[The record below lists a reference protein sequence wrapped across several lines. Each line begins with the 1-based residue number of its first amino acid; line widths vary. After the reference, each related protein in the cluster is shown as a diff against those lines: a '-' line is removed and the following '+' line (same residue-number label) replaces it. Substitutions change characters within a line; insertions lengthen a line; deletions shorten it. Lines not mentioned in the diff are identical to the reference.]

1 MSDEYLVRSSA
12 NAGEEFRSQK
22 LLKLIRVMSVRVS
35 DSSDSKMT
43 GELQSR
49 AWGIHDRMRVG
60 GDAAGGSAG
69 SSPMAN
75 ATAAVVVSVDGL
87 NPSETPAESVFECH
101 LRRCR
106 QTDRVRFVKGGD
118 HLRGWIWELIK
129 GDNVVDEGEIVTK
142 AYHNYHLHRVGWVWV
157 YVWIWVGELACHI
170 PGFFEKIKE
179 HYKQC
184 YKTDP
189 DEEEPSPIELFL
201 ELKKVY
207 NEPPTQE
214 QLQENDLIENT
225 QNENLQLTNP
235 QQRVTEEYEANFQ
248 LIAKKNSG
256 HIPHGGLSIT
266 PNESPADFD
275 GILRNEESLRQQV
288 IIEPFIT
295 QEDQNHTSS
304 TSNQKSVASINPQHL
319 LISHSSTPTNHR
331 SNTNNST
338 EEDNSAVHNHNL
350 RSLKIK
356 KRNPLE
362 DSIDDNPC
370 SNGMIEDLLLNSEVI
385 DFDLLKEL
393 QYTSMAK
400 TELLAVILRPAA
412 ENSPS
417 AYCHLEAFIKEIS
430 AEIKFNK
437 SDTRVVNL
445 FKNINTK
452 SNRAF
457 GIAFEEISTVVG
469 QYSHSFKSE
478 VDEEGNT
485 ISIGSGSFAADAN
498 LKCQQRSL
506 YCLSNF
512 LPIGPRAIFT
522 TNNNNPRKQTRW
534 HSTARLDLTS
544 TLISNKLKE
553 AHDPFCVCIRDFI
566 HSVLGITKSKKTLPQ
581 PPNSE
586 ELQSFQ
592 IHNINEIDI
601 NSLMVE
607 DSVSTV
613 QQFGNE
619 KRVPLRFANLCLA
632 ELEKSKIKSPTFQ
645 WDQKGQSKWDD
656 QMISVL
662 IKHWFY
668 AKENKAFQNYPI
680 QSVFCNKLVATA
692 VLERWLRGK
701 KLLPNLS
708 CVSDTEEDNVGNLV
722 SINYKWRHPLYSLF
736 LHLLDIN
743 TINSIRD
750 LKGRKIHQILK
761 ILPPVSDWPKF
772 SGEVEYDHISF
783 IKYINHVLN
792 SYKLPG
798 SIALMRL
805 PRLFKGVALDWFFTK
820 SETDSVRDW
829 DTRKILIK
837 EQFGTR
843 IWKKKMVKIF
853 ESDFF
858 DPLKDKP
865 HKWCLQQKKRLD
877 YAYPNLDTDEL
888 NERILGKFKG
898 SLEHDIKY
906 KLDINEDLSHL
917 ISVLEE
923 VVESKNLNKKFKD
936 TFIPKHKIE
945 KEVIKNEEN
954 LPIKKSI
961 PECYNCGEK
970 GHKKSDCPNL
980 KKKMNLIDFDSEEED
995 TGSQFDVYF
1004 TTPKENEG
1012 SVMVIEGDIGNNN
1025 AINSIQEEAHFVS
1038 YSMMPRTKI
1047 LLATQATSYSFA

>member
-1 MSDEYLVRSSA
+1 ML
-12 NAGEEFRSQK
+12 
-22 LLKLIRVMSVRVS
+22 RVFS
-35 DSSDSKMT
+35 
-43 GELQSR
+43 
-49 AWGIHDRMRVG
+49 
-60 GDAAGGSAG
+60 
-69 SSPMAN
+69 
-75 ATAAVVVSVDGL
+75 
-87 NPSETPAESVFECH
+87 
-101 LRRCR
+101 
-106 QTDRVRFVKGGD
+106 VRFVKGGD
-118 HLRGWIWELIK
+118 HLRGWIWDGVGVSVFAQSRVSDRSDSYHNLLWLSEWR
-129 GDNVVDEGEIVTK
+129 DNVVDEGEIIERETDKGLDGSGSMSGSGSARLRKLLGVTRVS
-142 AYHNYHLHRVGWVWV
+142 YHMLRHPS
-157 YVWIWVGELACHI
+157 EAPLACHI
-170 PGFFEKIKE
+170 PGSTLDELSDSPVIKSQHRIVFEKIKE

-184 YKTDP
+184 YETDP

-288 IIEPFIT
+288 IIGPFIT

-304 TSNQKSVASINPQHL
+304 TSNQQSVASINPQHL

-362 DSIDDNPC
+362 DSVDDNPR

-417 AYCHLEAFIKEIS
+417 AYRHLEAFIKEIS

-485 ISIGSGSFAADAN
+485 ISIGSGV
-498 LKCQQRSL
+498 
-506 YCLSNF
+506 
-512 LPIGPRAIFT
+512 GT
-522 TNNNNPRKQTRW
+522 
-534 HSTARLDLTS
+534 
-544 TLISNKLKE
+544 
-553 AHDPFCVCIRDFI
+553 HDPFCVCIRDFI

-645 WDQKGQSKWDD
+645 WDQKGQS
-656 QMISVL
+656 
-662 IKHWFY
+662 
-668 AKENKAFQNYPI
+668 
-680 QSVFCNKLVATA
+680 
-692 VLERWLRGK
+692 
-701 KLLPNLS
+701 
-708 CVSDTEEDNVGNLV
+708 
-722 SINYKWRHPLYSLF
+722 
-736 LHLLDIN
+736 
-743 TINSIRD
+743 
-750 LKGRKIHQILK
+750 
-761 ILPPVSDWPKF
+761 
-772 SGEVEYDHISF
+772 
-783 IKYINHVLN
+783 
-792 SYKLPG
+792 
-798 SIALMRL
+798 
-805 PRLFKGVALDWFFTK
+805 
-820 SETDSVRDW
+820 
-829 DTRKILIK
+829 
-837 EQFGTR
+837 
-843 IWKKKMVKIF
+843 
-853 ESDFF
+853 
-858 DPLKDKP
+858 
-865 HKWCLQQKKRLD
+865 
-877 YAYPNLDTDEL
+877 
-888 NERILGKFKG
+888 
-898 SLEHDIKY
+898 
-906 KLDINEDLSHL
+906 
-917 ISVLEE
+917 
-923 VVESKNLNKKFKD
+923 
-936 TFIPKHKIE
+936 
-945 KEVIKNEEN
+945 
-954 LPIKKSI
+954 
-961 PECYNCGEK
+961 
-970 GHKKSDCPNL
+970 
-980 KKKMNLIDFDSEEED
+980 
-995 TGSQFDVYF
+995 
-1004 TTPKENEG
+1004 
-1012 SVMVIEGDIGNNN
+1012 
-1025 AINSIQEEAHFVS
+1025 
-1038 YSMMPRTKI
+1038 
-1047 LLATQATSYSFA
+1047 

>member
-1 MSDEYLVRSSA
+1 MPEVAIWLKFLATLDEL
-12 NAGEEFRSQK
+12 
-22 LLKLIRVMSVRVS
+22 S
-35 DSSDSKMT
+35 DSP
-43 GELQSR
+43 
-49 AWGIHDRMRVG
+49 V
-60 GDAAGGSAG
+60 
-69 SSPMAN
+69 
-75 ATAAVVVSVDGL
+75 
-87 NPSETPAESVFECH
+87 
-101 LRRCR
+101 
-106 QTDRVRFVKGGD
+106 
-118 HLRGWIWELIK
+118 IK
-129 GDNVVDEGEIVTK
+129 SQHRIV
-142 AYHNYHLHRVGWVWV
+142 
-157 YVWIWVGELACHI
+157 
-170 PGFFEKIKE
+170 FEKIKE

-184 YKTDP
+184 YETDP

-225 QNENLQLTNP
+225 QSPDQSANHCQLFRPSSSPDENLQLTNP

-288 IIEPFIT
+288 IIGPFIT

-304 TSNQKSVASINPQHL
+304 TSNQQSVASINPQHL

-362 DSIDDNPC
+362 DSVDDNPC

-457 GIAFEEISTVVG
+457 GTAFEEISTVVG

-485 ISIGSGSFAADAN
+485 ISIGSGFYSHKIILN
-498 LKCQQRSL
+498 IMT
-506 YCLSNF
+506 NF
-512 LPIGPRAIFT
+512 Q
-522 TNNNNPRKQTRW
+522 KSTR
-534 HSTARLDLTS
+534 
-544 TLISNKLKE
+544 TLNKLVSSHLPP

-701 KLLPNLS
+701 KVRGPTNRNKKVGLN
-708 CVSDTEEDNVGNLV
+708 EDQSQWVV
-722 SINYKWRHPLYSLF
+722 V
-736 LHLLDIN
+736 
-743 TINSIRD
+743 IR
-750 LKGRKIHQILK
+750 GICWQRFILK
-761 ILPPVSDWPKF
+761 
-772 SGEVEYDHISF
+772 EEE
-783 IKYINHVLN
+783 
-792 SYKLPG
+792 
-798 SIALMRL
+798 AQ
-805 PRLFKGVALDWFFTK
+805 
-820 SETDSVRDW
+820 TD
-829 DTRKILIK
+829 
-837 EQFGTR
+837 G
-843 IWKKKMVKIF
+843 
-853 ESDFF
+853 
-858 DPLKDKP
+858 
-865 HKWCLQQKKRLD
+865 LD
-877 YAYPNLDTDEL
+877 Y
-888 NERILGKFKG
+888 
-898 SLEHDIKY
+898 
-906 KLDINEDLSHL
+906 DL
-917 ISVLEE
+917 
-923 VVESKNLNKKFKD
+923 
-936 TFIPKHKIE
+936 
-945 KEVIKNEEN
+945 
-954 LPIKKSI
+954 
-961 PECYNCGEK
+961 
-970 GHKKSDCPNL
+970 
-980 KKKMNLIDFDSEEED
+980 
-995 TGSQFDVYF
+995 
-1004 TTPKENEG
+1004 
-1012 SVMVIEGDIGNNN
+1012 
-1025 AINSIQEEAHFVS
+1025 
-1038 YSMMPRTKI
+1038 R
-1047 LLATQATSYSFA
+1047 

>member
-1 MSDEYLVRSSA
+1 MPEVATLDEL
-12 NAGEEFRSQK
+12 
-22 LLKLIRVMSVRVS
+22 S
-35 DSSDSKMT
+35 DSP
-43 GELQSR
+43 
-49 AWGIHDRMRVG
+49 V
-60 GDAAGGSAG
+60 
-69 SSPMAN
+69 
-75 ATAAVVVSVDGL
+75 
-87 NPSETPAESVFECH
+87 
-101 LRRCR
+101 
-106 QTDRVRFVKGGD
+106 
-118 HLRGWIWELIK
+118 IK
-129 GDNVVDEGEIVTK
+129 SQHHIV
-142 AYHNYHLHRVGWVWV
+142 
-157 YVWIWVGELACHI
+157 
-170 PGFFEKIKE
+170 FEKIKE

-445 FKNINTK
+445 FKISTQNPIEHC
-452 SNRAF
+452 
-457 GIAFEEISTVVG
+457 IAFEEISTVVG

-485 ISIGSGSFAADAN
+485 ISIGSG
-498 LKCQQRSL
+498 
-506 YCLSNF
+506 
-512 LPIGPRAIFT
+512 
-522 TNNNNPRKQTRW
+522 
-534 HSTARLDLTS
+534 
-544 TLISNKLKE
+544 
-553 AHDPFCVCIRDFI
+553 
-566 HSVLGITKSKKTLPQ
+566 TLPQ

-601 NSLMVE
+601 NSLMSSLKVC
-607 DSVSTV
+607 
-613 QQFGNE
+613 
-619 KRVPLRFANLCLA
+619 NLCLA

-701 KLLPNLS
+701 KGS
-708 CVSDTEEDNVGNLV
+708 
-722 SINYKWRHPLYSLF
+722 
-736 LHLLDIN
+736 
-743 TINSIRD
+743 
-750 LKGRKIHQILK
+750 KGK
-761 ILPPVSDWPKF
+761 
-772 SGEVEYDHISF
+772 
-783 IKYINHVLN
+783 
-792 SYKLPG
+792 
-798 SIALMRL
+798 
-805 PRLFKGVALDWFFTK
+805 
-820 SETDSVRDW
+820 
-829 DTRKILIK
+829 
-837 EQFGTR
+837 
-843 IWKKKMVKIF
+843 
-853 ESDFF
+853 
-858 DPLKDKP
+858 
-865 HKWCLQQKKRLD
+865 
-877 YAYPNLDTDEL
+877 
-888 NERILGKFKG
+888 
-898 SLEHDIKY
+898 
-906 KLDINEDLSHL
+906 
-917 ISVLEE
+917 
-923 VVESKNLNKKFKD
+923 
-936 TFIPKHKIE
+936 
-945 KEVIKNEEN
+945 
-954 LPIKKSI
+954 
-961 PECYNCGEK
+961 
-970 GHKKSDCPNL
+970 
-980 KKKMNLIDFDSEEED
+980 
-995 TGSQFDVYF
+995 
-1004 TTPKENEG
+1004 
-1012 SVMVIEGDIGNNN
+1012 
-1025 AINSIQEEAHFVS
+1025 
-1038 YSMMPRTKI
+1038 
-1047 LLATQATSYSFA
+1047 

>member
-12 NAGEEFRSQK
+12 NVYSSEISALHLSDLGEEFRSQK
-22 LLKLIRVMSVRVS
+22 LLKFIRVMSVRVS

-43 GELQSR
+43 GELQSWLR
-49 AWGIHDRMRVG
+49 MSEKRLLMRVG

-75 ATAAVVVSVDGL
+75 STAAVVVSVDGL
-87 NPSETPAESVFECH
+87 NPSETHAESVFECN

-118 HLRGWIWELIK
+118 HLRGWIWEVSDWSDSYHNLLWLSELIE
-129 GDNVVDEGEIVTK
+129 GDNVVDEGEIVDMEWV
-142 AYHNYHLHRVGWVWV
+142 RGVGWVWV

-170 PGFFEKIKE
+170 PGSTLDELSDSPVIKSQHRIVFEKIKE

-184 YKTDP
+184 YETDP

-225 QNENLQLTNP
+225 QSPDQSANRCKLFRPSSSPDENLQLTNP

-288 IIEPFIT
+288 IIGPFIT

-304 TSNQKSVASINPQHL
+304 TSNQQSVASINPQHL

-362 DSIDDNPC
+362 DSVDDNPR
-370 SNGMIEDLLLNSEVI
+370 SNGMIEEVI

-417 AYCHLEAFIKEIS
+417 TYRHLEAFIKEIS

-485 ISIGSGSFAADAN
+485 ISIGSGFYSHKIILN
-498 LKCQQRSL
+498 IMT
-506 YCLSNF
+506 NF
-512 LPIGPRAIFT
+512 Q
-522 TNNNNPRKQTRW
+522 KSTR
-534 HSTARLDLTS
+534 
-544 TLISNKLKE
+544 TLNKLVSSHLPP

-701 KLLPNLS
+701 KGSKGKEQLPENCYS
-708 CVSDTEEDNVGNLV
+708 TEILND
-722 SINYKWRHPLYSLF
+722 IPATHKIT
-736 LHLLDIN
+736 LDIQN
-743 TINSIRD
+743 PIPD
-750 LKGRKIHQILK
+750 FEILVK
-761 ILPPVSDWPKF
+761 
-772 SGEVEYDHISF
+772 
-783 IKYINHVLN
+783 
-792 SYKLPG
+792 
-798 SIALMRL
+798 SIA
-805 PRLFKGVALDWFFTK
+805 PADIYQNAV
-820 SETDSVRDW
+820 
-829 DTRKILIK
+829 
-837 EQFGTR
+837 
-843 IWKKKMVKIF
+843 
-853 ESDFF
+853 
-858 DPLKDKP
+858 
-865 HKWCLQQKKRLD
+865 
-877 YAYPNLDTDEL
+877 
-888 NERILGKFKG
+888 LG
-898 SLEHDIKY
+898 S
-906 KLDINEDLSHL
+906 
-917 ISVLEE
+917 
-923 VVESKNLNKKFKD
+923 
-936 TFIPKHKIE
+936 
-945 KEVIKNEEN
+945 
-954 LPIKKSI
+954 
-961 PECYNCGEK
+961 
-970 GHKKSDCPNL
+970 
-980 KKKMNLIDFDSEEED
+980 
-995 TGSQFDVYF
+995 
-1004 TTPKENEG
+1004 
-1012 SVMVIEGDIGNNN
+1012 
-1025 AINSIQEEAHFVS
+1025 
-1038 YSMMPRTKI
+1038 
-1047 LLATQATSYSFA
+1047 